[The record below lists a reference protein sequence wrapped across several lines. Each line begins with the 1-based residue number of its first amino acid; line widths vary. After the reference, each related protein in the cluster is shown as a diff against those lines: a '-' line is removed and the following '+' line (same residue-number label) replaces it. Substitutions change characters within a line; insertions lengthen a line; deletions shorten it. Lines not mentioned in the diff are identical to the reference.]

1 MDYFGPS
8 KAIAEAAQNPWSKI
22 SKDDLNKYF
31 KDNGECKRVAE
42 CMRAMAPML
51 ETAAQQVLIDDWWAS
66 FWRKLRI
73 MTTIILLLFLIGGM
87 SLIYAVATAGSYKKA
102 IQTVLSGIQDDP
114 IYKQFFN

>member
-22 SKDDLNKYF
+22 KDADLNKYL
-31 KDNGECKRVAE
+31 KDNSECKRVAE

-73 MTTIILLLFLIGGM
+73 MTTIILLLFLIGGV

-102 IQTVLSGIQDDP
+102 IETIYSGIQDVP
-114 IYKQFFN
+114 IYQEYFN